1 MSTVRVRACL
11 VCLGQSRQTPFRGP
25 NFPLERLLHGLIP
38 LDGVVPLA
46 TGGLPQPLDATAEP
60 DLGLF
65 LLRPSCLDGCEL
77 VTGSVLLQ
85 LRLREQGFRG
95 LQLVAVSV
103 ASETCRA

>member
-1 MSTVRVRACL
+1 MSRVRVRACL
-11 VCLGQSRQTPFRGP
+11 VCFGQGRQTPFRGL
-25 NFPLERLLHGLIP
+25 NLPLERLLHSLIP

-46 TGGLPQPLDATAEP
+46 AGDLPQPLDATAEP

-65 LLRPSCLDGCEL
+65 LLSPSCLDGCEP
-77 VTGSVLLQ
+77 VMGYVSLQ

-103 ASETCRA
+103 PSETRRA